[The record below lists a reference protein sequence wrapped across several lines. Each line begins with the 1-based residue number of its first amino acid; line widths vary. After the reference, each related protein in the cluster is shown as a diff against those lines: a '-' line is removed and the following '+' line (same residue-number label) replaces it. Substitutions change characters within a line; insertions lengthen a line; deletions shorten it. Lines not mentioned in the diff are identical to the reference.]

1 LQKLHSQAINDAFL
15 LITSV
20 LFRKNSSKIKLLLL
34 FTKHL
39 VNRKGRSSSTIS
51 ICTAKSLSQ
60 QIRKALSLSFFL
72 SFSAGTL
79 HAATTAPA
87 QNTLPTGG
95 QVVAGSATINSSTT
109 ANNAVMNVNQTSQR
123 AVINWDA
130 FNVGKNAA
138 VNFNQPNAN
147 SVTLNRVTGTTAS
160 MIDGAV
166 KANGQVIFVNPN
178 GVTFGKGADINAAG
192 VVASTMNIADKDF
205 MDGKSTYQGNG
216 TGQVINEGKI
226 KTNTD
231 NGYIALLAPEIRNDG
246 YLLAKKGVGTV
257 ALGAGEQITLDF
269 KGGSLISLKVDKSAY
284 NTLIEN
290 KRVIEV
296 NGGLVVIAAGSAN
309 QLMSSVIRNTGK
321 ISANSLVSN
330 GGVIE
335 LVANNITQAG
345 KISANSQNQEGGQIN
360 LVGND
365 ITVASNSKTTAMGA
379 TAGGQVNI
387 GLASTQVS
395 GGTQVST
402 PTQEAIQVNANQA
415 EKNNQLATSV
425 TIQERA
431 LIDTSATQAGNGGAI
446 AIWSKVQTTVAGLLK
461 SMGGVLAG
469 NGGFIETSSK
479 GQVSVAPTA
488 QIDTSAKSANGKVG
502 TWLLDP
508 IDLFI
513 DSSAAAVISE
523 ALSNSNVTIAVTAN
537 TSACTLGICIL
548 NGTGLMT
555 IDSGANILKAGSNYT
570 TLTLSAAGNFRLDG
584 SITGQNLDVVIQS
597 SIAYL
602 GVGSS
607 INASKVTIQAQTIY
621 SYGTVQTSNYYLY
634 GSDAGTLGNA
644 IELLAQAIYISGTLR
659 LNAGTPL
666 VPVLL
671 PTILDLNLQNA
682 NQGLNKIYSS
692 TAANDPA
699 ILTVTSVTQAASN
712 VIHLTASQIDPAS
725 AAVVGL
731 EGTAQVLANGTNG
744 GSVYLRGTDVYTRTG
759 SLLQAIGAAGS
770 GGMIG
775 IHANAISI
783 AGELNAGG
791 STHGGSINL
800 ISDTGTLD
808 LQSRLIKANGGTGL
822 SGTINAQVPGI
833 SLLMAN
839 TAMAAGASS
848 GGIDLGSILFI
859 RVAALSASAGS
870 PNLTYEIV
878 DASGTVVNLGA
889 GSYANLSISGTP
901 NYFSNAAAIADTVGS
916 GSYASLTIKGLT
928 LGGVDSG
935 HFMLVS
941 VPVALTITPAPTV
954 AVPAPPALA
963 LAPPPPP
970 AIFSAPL
977 PAPAPAKMEI
987 APAFAPPPVPA
998 NSPPPAAGGEV
1009 SMQAPAKVAPLMLM
1023 SDGSIQLTPP
1033 APPGAA
1039 PPPVNASVTQAP
1051 PAPPPA
1057 GNRASSNKENRD
1069 ARNGDNNSEARKYG
1083 SIKDGVE
1090 KADARDRSGKSSNGS
1105 SKYVSKY
1112 ANGFRNGDKPAAKE
1126 GSSKTVAGTKPNSP
1140 REGKYGTRIN
1150 AMNNNPAVIAA
1161 MARNP
1166 FAGNVL
1172 PFPQVSPNLVP
1183 MPVVLRGGD
1192 SLAQSYDDVPSIRN
1206 SGAVN
1211 VGRSRNTDNYY
1222 QSLESVNL
1230 MSTLSLFILH

>member
-1 LQKLHSQAINDAFL
+1 
-15 LITSV
+15 
-20 LFRKNSSKIKLLLL
+20 
-34 FTKHL
+34 
-39 VNRKGRSSSTIS
+39 
-51 ICTAKSLSQ
+51 
-60 QIRKALSLSFFL
+60 
-72 SFSAGTL
+72 
-79 HAATTAPA
+79 
-87 QNTLPTGG
+87 
-95 QVVAGSATINSSTT
+95 
-109 ANNAVMNVNQTSQR
+109 MNINQTSQR

-138 VNFNQPNAN
+138 VNFNQPNSN
-147 SVTLNRVTGTTAS
+147 SVTLNRVTGATAS
-160 MIDGAV
+160 MIEGAV

-178 GVTFGKGADINAAG
+178 GVTFGRGAEVNAAG
-192 VVASTMNIADKDF
+192 VVATTMNIADKDF
-205 MDGKSTYQGNG
+205 MDGKSTYRGNG
-216 TGQVINEGKI
+216 AGQVINEGKI

-231 NGYIALLAPEIRNDG
+231 GGYIALLAPEIRNDG

-269 KGGSLISLKVDKSAY
+269 KGDSLISLKVDKSAY

-290 KRVIEV
+290 KRVVEV

-365 ITVASNSKTTAMGA
+365 ITVAANSKTTATGA
-379 TAGGQVNI
+379 TAGGQVNV
-387 GLASTQVS
+387 GLSNTRVS
-395 GGTQVST
+395 GGAQVST
-402 PTQEAIQVNANQA
+402 PTQEAVLANANQA
-415 EKNNQLATSV
+415 EKNNQLASSV
-425 TIQERA
+425 TIQENA
-431 LIDTSATQAGNGGAI
+431 LIDTSATQVGNGGAI
-446 AIWSKVQTTVAGLLK
+446 AIWSKVQTTVAGILK
-461 SMGGVLAG
+461 SMGGVLGG

-479 GQVSVAPTA
+479 GQVSIAPAT
-488 QIDTSAKSANGKVG
+488 QINTGASNATGKAG

-508 IDLFI
+508 VDLFI
-513 DSSAAAVISE
+513 NSSAAAVISE
-523 ALSNSNVTIAVTAN
+523 ALSNTNVTIAVTAN

-548 NGTGLMT
+548 NGTGLMV
-555 IDSGANILKAGSNYT
+555 IDTGVNILKAGSSYT

-607 INASKVTIQAQTIY
+607 INASKVTIQAQTIR
-621 SYGTVQTSNYYLY
+621 SYGTIQTSNYYLY
-634 GSDAGTLGNA
+634 SGVGTLGNA

-666 VPVLL
+666 VPVLM
-671 PTILDLNLQNA
+671 PTVLDLNLQNA

-699 ILTVTSVTQAASN
+699 ILTVTPATQAASN

-725 AAVVGL
+725 AAEVGL
-731 EGTAQVLANGTNG
+731 EGTAQVLASGTNG
-744 GSVYLRGTDVYTRTG
+744 GSVYLRGTDIYTRAG
-759 SLLQAIGAAGS
+759 SVLQANGTTGA

-775 IHANAISI
+775 IHADAISI

-791 STHGGSINL
+791 STDGGSINL
-800 ISDTGTLD
+800 ISDAGTLN

-822 SGTINAQVPGI
+822 SGVINAQVSGI
-833 SLLMAN
+833 SSLIAN
-839 TAMAAGASS
+839 AAMVS
-848 GGIDLGSILFI
+848 GSPSDGIDLGSILFI
-859 RVAALSASAGS
+859 RVAALSAAAGS
-870 PNLTYEIV
+870 PNLGYEIV
-878 DASGTVVNLGA
+878 NASGTIVNLGT

-901 NYFSNAAAIADTVGS
+901 SYFNNTTAIADTVGS
-916 GSYASLTIKGLT
+916 GTYASLKVKGLT
-928 LGGVDSG
+928 LSGVDSG
-935 HFMLVS
+935 HYMLVS
-941 VPVALTITPAPTV
+941 IPAPLTIGAALSITAPAPT
-954 AVPAPPALA
+954 A

-970 AIFSAPL
+970 PPPPAMFSAPL

-1009 SMQAPAKVAPLMLM
+1009 SMQAPAKAVPLVLM

-1033 APPGAA
+1033 PPPGTA
-1039 PPPVNASVTQAP
+1039 PPPVNASATQAP

-1069 ARNGDNNSEARKYG
+1069 ARNGSNNSEARKYG
-1083 SIKDGVE
+1083 SVKDGVE
-1090 KADARDRSGKSSNGS
+1090 KADAKDRSGKPSNGP

-1112 ANGFRNGDKPAAKE
+1112 ANGFRNSDKPAAKE
-1126 GSSKTVAGTKPNSP
+1126 GGSKTVAGTKPNSP

-1161 MARNP
+1161 MAKNP
-1166 FAGNVL
+1166 FVGNVL
-1172 PFPQVSPNLVP
+1172 PFPQVSPNVVP

-1211 VGRSRNTDNYY
+1211 AGRSRNTDNYY

>member
-1 LQKLHSQAINDAFL
+1 M
-15 LITSV
+15 
-20 LFRKNSSKIKLLLL
+20 
-34 FTKHL
+34 
-39 VNRKGRSSSTIS
+39 GTI
-51 ICTAKSLSQ
+51 
-60 QIRKALSLSFFL
+60 
-72 SFSAGTL
+72 
-79 HAATTAPA
+79 HAAPPAPA
-87 QNTLPTGG
+87 QNALPTGG
-95 QVVAGSATINSSTT
+95 QVVAGSATINSTT
-109 ANNAVMNVNQTSQR
+109 AANNAVMNVNQSSQR

-147 SVTLNRVTGTTAS
+147 SVTLNRVTGATAS
-160 MIDGAV
+160 MIEGAV

-178 GVTFGKGADINAAG
+178 GVTFGRGADINAAG

-205 MDGKSTYQGNG
+205 MDGKSTYKGNG

-226 KTNTD
+226 TTTND
-231 NGYIALLAPEIRNDG
+231 GGYIALLAPEVRNDG

-290 KRVIEV
+290 KRVVEV

-309 QLMSSVIRNTGK
+309 QLMASVIRNTGK

-335 LVANNITQAG
+335 LVANNLTQAG
-345 KISANSQNQEGGQIN
+345 KISANSQSQEGGQIN
-360 LVGND
+360 LVGSD
-365 ITVASNSKTTAMGA
+365 ITVAANSKTTATGA

-387 GLASTQVS
+387 GLANTQVS
-395 GGTQVST
+395 GGSQVSA
-402 PTQEAIQVNANQA
+402 PTQQAILANANQA

-425 TIQERA
+425 AIQENA
-431 LIDTSATQAGNGGAI
+431 LIDTSATQVGNGGAI
-446 AIWSKVQTTVAGLLK
+446 AIWSKVQTTVAGVLK
-461 SMGGVLAG
+461 SMGGALAG

-479 GQVSVAPTA
+479 GQVSIAPAT
-488 QIDTSAKSANGKVG
+488 QINTGANNSTGRVG

-508 IDLFI
+508 VDLFI
-513 DSSAAAVISE
+513 NSSAATVISE

-548 NGTGLMT
+548 NGTGLMV
-555 IDSGANILKAGSNYT
+555 IDSGAHILKAGTNYT

-607 INASKVTIQAQTIY
+607 INASKVTIQAQTIL
-621 SYGTVQTSNYYLY
+621 SYGTVQTSNYYLF
-634 GSDAGTLGNA
+634 GSGAGTLGNA
-644 IELLAQAIYISGTLR
+644 IELLAQSIFISGTLR
-659 LNAGTPL
+659 LNAGVPL
-666 VPVLL
+666 VPDLM

-692 TAANDPA
+692 TAANDPS
-699 ILTVTSVTQAASN
+699 ILTVTPVTQAASN
-712 VIHLTASQIDPAS
+712 VIYLTASQIDPAS

-731 EGTAQVLANGTNG
+731 EGTAQVLASGTNG
-744 GSVYLRGTDVYTRTG
+744 GSVYLRGTYAYTKAN
-759 SLLQAIGAAGS
+759 SLLQAIGTAGP

-775 IHANAISI
+775 INADDIEI
-783 AGELNAGG
+783 AGELNTGG

-800 ISDTGTLD
+800 IANAGVLN
-808 LQSRLIKANGGTGL
+808 LQGRLIKANGGTGL
-822 SGTINAQVPGI
+822 SGVINAQVSGI
-833 SLLMAN
+833 PSLLAN
-839 TAMAAGASS
+839 LAMVAGSPS
-848 GGIDLGSILFI
+848 DGIDFGSILFI
-859 RVAALSASAGS
+859 RVAALSAAAGS
-870 PNLTYEIV
+870 PNLGYEIV
-878 DASGTVVNLGA
+878 DASGTIVNLGT

-901 NYFSNAAAIADTVGS
+901 SYFNNTAAIADTLGS
-916 GSYASLTIKGLT
+916 GTYASLKVKGLT

-935 HFMLVS
+935 HYMLVS
-941 VPVALTITPAPTV
+941 IPAPLTISPAQSI
-954 AVPAPPALA
+954 APPAPMA

-970 AIFSAPL
+970 PPPPVMFSAPL

-987 APAFAPPPVPA
+987 APALAPSPVPA
-998 NSPPPAAGGEV
+998 NSPPPAAGGEIP
-1009 SMQAPAKVAPLMLM
+1009 MQAPAKAAPLMVM

-1033 APPGAA
+1033 PPPGAA
-1039 PPPVNASVTQAP
+1039 PSAVNASAPQAP

-1057 GNRASSNKENRD
+1057 GNRASPNKESRD
-1069 ARNGDNNSEARKYG
+1069 ARNGNNNSETRKYG
-1083 SIKDGVE
+1083 STKGSVE
-1090 KADARDRSGKSSNGS
+1090 KADAKDRSGKLTNGP

-1112 ANGFRNGDKPAAKE
+1112 ANGFRNGDKPAPKE

-1140 REGKYGTRIN
+1140 PREGKYSSRIN
-1150 AMNNNPAVIAA
+1150 AMTNNPAVIAA
-1161 MARNP
+1161 MAKNP

-1172 PFPQVSPNLVP
+1172 PFPQVAPNIVP
-1183 MPVVLRGGD
+1183 APVVLRGGD
-1192 SLAQSYDDVPSIRN
+1192 SLTQSYDDVPSIRN

-1211 VGRSRNTDNYY
+1211 VGRSRASENYHE
-1222 QSLESVNL
+1222 SLESVNL
-1230 MSTLSLFILH
+1230 MSTLNLFIIR